1 MKKMTKNKCR
11 KLIVCIVLSIVIAL
25 SVWSWLPVAERI
37 SLDLIEGDSSKIR
50 VVLITDLHSCY
61 YGKDQNRLIDMV
73 DDQNPD
79 IVILGGDIFDD
90 RLKDDNAKNATYR
103 LVQKY
108 PCYYVSGNHEFWSGR
123 VDEMKSYLK
132 SIGVNVLDGACMTAS
147 INGISIDICGI
158 DDPTYMIDK
167 DWEEQIDT
175 ACSQTHDSNL
185 KILVSH
191 RPERVDVY
199 EKYDFDLI
207 LAGHAHAGQF
217 RIPFVNRGI
226 FAPDQGFMAK
236 YINGIYKL
244 SNNSTMV
251 VSRGLARESTPLP
264 RFFNRPQ
271 IVVIDIE

>member
-1 MKKMTKNKCR
+1 MTKNKCR
-11 KLIVCIVLSIVIAL
+11 SLIVCIVLIILITLSI
-25 SVWSWLPVAERI
+25 WSWLPVAERI
-37 SLDLIEGDSSKIR
+37 SLDLIEGDSDKIR
-50 VVLITDLHSCY
+50 IVLITDLHSCY
-61 YGKDQNRLIDMV
+61 YGKDQNRLIEMV
-73 DDQNPD
+73 DDQKPD

-90 RLKDDNAKNATYR
+90 RLKDDNAKTATNR
-103 LVQKY
+103 LAKNY

-132 SIGVNVLDGACMTAS
+132 SIGVNVLDGDCKTES
-147 INGISIDICGI
+147 INGISLDICGI
-158 DDPTYMIDK
+158 DDPTYMIDE
-167 DWEEQIDT
+167 DWRKQIDT
-175 ACSQTHDSNL
+175 AFSQTHDSNL

-191 RPERVDVY
+191 RPERTQEY

-207 LAGHAHAGQF
+207 LSGHAHAGQF

-236 YINGIYKL
+236 YINGVYKL
-244 SNNSTMV
+244 ANNSTMV

-264 RFFNRPQ
+264 RFFNHPE